1 MNRRLLG
8 QWGEEQSANYLRRKR
23 FSITALNYTTR
34 FGEIDVIAEKG
45 KFVVF
50 VEVKLRKSDGFA
62 RAAEFVDA
70 NKRRRLISAA
80 SMWLAENDTGKQP
93 RFDVIEIY
101 APEGTD
107 TAKPVIN
114 HIVNAFGDDGAN

>member
-8 QWGEEQSANYLRRKR
+8 QWGEEQAANYLRRKR

-50 VEVKLRKSDGFA
+50 VEVKLRKSDEFA